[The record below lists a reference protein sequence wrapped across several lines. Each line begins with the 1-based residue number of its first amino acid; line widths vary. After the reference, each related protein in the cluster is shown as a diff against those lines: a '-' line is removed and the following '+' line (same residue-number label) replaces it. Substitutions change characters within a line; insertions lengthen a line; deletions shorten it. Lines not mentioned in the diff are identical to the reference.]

1 MRSAA
6 AKEMRGQKNF
16 NRSLPWRRKDVSL
29 SQGNPERADLR
40 KPGFQ
45 SSLGGKLL
53 LAIAVIAGFPAAT
66 GVLGWFE
73 LQDVARNQSRVVTEA
88 IPAIS
93 EVRGVAEETSR
104 VVAVAPEL
112 AAITDEAQRAER
124 ALYLLNQVDS
134 LRDRIS
140 RHAETL
146 ADLSGDATKAE
157 AEVRGA
163 ILTLD
168 RLVRQRI
175 GLLERRDAQLR
186 QGLAAAVELTEIAD
200 TLVANAEMGTAAV
213 ISNLY
218 EIESE
223 TPDDRQARFDALD
236 KLIEV
241 DLFQLGLMFELR
253 AHASEIGLLL
263 NRVRAVASQQDLAT
277 LRADLDSRLKVVTR
291 RILAVNDPR
300 RAERALALLREIGAG
315 PSGPP
320 DSGGL
325 FESAGGVLDITAQ
338 IEGAEANLRV
348 AALSLEVAAS
358 ALADRIEARA
368 VEAGTAAAQSIRATQ
383 QLYALS
389 ATLALAIS
397 MAVLWFYVRG
407 NLIRRLDSLSAT
419 MFRLA
424 AGDTV
429 APIDPKGRDEI
440 AKMAGAVEFF
450 RRQSI
455 ANHEFEAERER
466 HLAEL
471 RAHRNELQRL
481 VDEQTEQLRGE
492 VAAHDAARS
501 RAEMADRAKSEFLAM
516 MSHEIRTA
524 MNGVLGM
531 LRSLARG
538 RLDRRQKAQLD
549 VALSSGN
556 GLMGL
561 LNSILDYSKLDSG
574 LVSAE
579 VASFDLEHAIS
590 EIALL
595 MAPMAEEK
603 QLVLRTEFTAGPQ
616 PRLQGDMGKIRQILF
631 NLVSNA
637 VKFTAAGEIVI
648 RVQGPEPDTAGR
660 RMYRFCVE
668 DTGKGIAP
676 AALERIF
683 APFEQEHADTARL
696 YGGTGLGLTISRRLA
711 GLMGGDLRAESRVG
725 VGSCFILELPLD
737 LADGDGL
744 GVRETLMPGKAAASL
759 SLLVVED
766 HPVNQQVICAYL
778 DDMGHRWALVGL
790 GLEAVSMA
798 AGRRFDA
805 VLMDV
810 SLPDISGIEA
820 TRRIRGLNDPQAA
833 AVPIIGISAHV
844 QPEDVAACHAAG
856 MTEVIAKPLSPESLA
871 RSLAGLGQGG
881 GVAAS
886 VMATLSDLGPAR
898 TMAMLHLMLD
908 RLIPEVEV
916 ILTAMQQGDEALR
929 ARAAHQLK
937 GAVGNFDMPVLV
949 GLLARLARHKPGPGD
964 AEDMQEAAGALMGVA
979 EMAVADLRQSIA
991 ALSGVAEDQPPIM
1004 TAAQ

>member
-1 MRSAA
+1 MAASSAS
-6 AKEMRGQKNF
+6 G
-16 NRSLPWRRKDVSL
+16 S
-29 SQGNPERADLR
+29 DLR
-40 KPGFQ
+40 KPRFQ

-112 AAITDEAQRAER
+112 AAITDESQRAER
-124 ALYLLNQVDS
+124 ARYLLDQVDS

-140 RHAETL
+140 RHADTL

-157 AEVRGA
+157 AEVRA
-163 ILTLD
+163 TILTLD

-175 GLLERRDAQLR
+175 SLLDRRDSQLR

-218 EIESE
+218 EIEAE

-263 NRVRAVASQQDLAT
+263 NRVRTVETQDDLAR
-277 LRADLDSRLKVVTR
+277 LRADLDSRLKVVSR
-291 RILAVNDPR
+291 RILAVNDPS
-300 RAERALALLREIGAG
+300 RAQRALDLLQEIGAG

-325 FESAGGVLDITAQ
+325 FASAAGVLDITAQ
-338 IEGAEANLRV
+338 IDTAEAGLRV

-368 VEAGTAAAQSIRATQ
+368 VEAGTAAAQTIRATQ

-407 NLIRRLDSLSAT
+407 NLIRRLDSLSHT

-424 AGDTV
+424 AGEMV
-429 APIDPKGRDEI
+429 APIDPKGGDEI

-455 ANHEFEAERER
+455 ANMEFESERDR
-466 HLAEL
+466 HLIEL

-492 VAAHDAARS
+492 VAAHDAARA
-501 RAEMADRAKSEFLAM
+501 RAETADRAKSEFLAM

-538 RLDRRQKAQLD
+538 KLDRRQKAQLD

-574 LVSAE
+574 LVTAE
-579 VASFDLEHAIS
+579 ITTFDLEHAIS
-590 EIALL
+590 EITLL

-603 QLVLRTEFTAGPQ
+603 ALVLRAEFPPEPQ
-616 PRLQGDMGKIRQILF
+616 PLLQGDMGKIRQILF

-637 VKFTAAGEIVI
+637 VKFTDTGEII
-648 RVQGPEPDTAGR
+648 LRVEAIPPALDGLR
-660 RMYRFCVE
+660 HYRFCVQ
-668 DTGKGIAP
+668 DSGKGIAP
-676 AALERIF
+676 DALERIF
-683 APFEQEHADTARL
+683 APFEQENAATARL
-696 YGGTGLGLTISRRLA
+696 YGGTGLGLAISRRLA
-711 GLMGGDLRAESRVG
+711 ILMGGALHAESRVG
-725 VGSCFILELPLD
+725 HGSSFFLDLPLRIMD
-737 LADGDGL
+737 KAPAPPAEPLAKGNS
-744 GVRETLMPGKAAASL
+744 TPPL

-766 HPVNQQVICAYL
+766 HPVNQQVITAYL
-778 DDMGHRWALVGL
+778 DAMGHRWQLVGL
-790 GLEAVSMA
+790 GTDAVAQA
-798 AGRRFDA
+798 ATDRFDA

-810 SLPDISGIEA
+810 SLPDISGISA
-820 TRRIRGLNDPQAA
+820 TGQIRNLPDPHAA
-833 AVPIIGISAHV
+833 QVPIIGISAHV
-844 QPEDVAACHAAG
+844 QPEDIAACHAAG
-856 MTEVIAKPLSPESLA
+856 MTEVLAKPLSPESLA
-871 RSLAGLGQGG
+871 HSLARLARHGI
-881 GVAAS
+881 VAPS
-886 VMATLSDLGPAR
+886 VLETLRDLGSAR
-898 TMAMLHLMLD
+898 TLAMLHLMLD
-908 RLIPEVEV
+908 RLQPEADI
-916 ILTAMQQGDEALR
+916 ILAAMQAGDDDLR

-949 GLLARLARHKPGPGD
+949 GLLARLAHHNRQPGD
-964 AEDMQEAAGALMGVA
+964 DKDMAAAAQDLPGAVDQ
-979 EMAVADLRQSIA
+979 AVRDLQQSID
-991 ALSGVAEDQPPIM
+991 ALTAPQADKAPIM

>member
-1 MRSAA
+1 MR
-6 AKEMRGQKNF
+6 K
-16 NRSLPWRRKDVSL
+16 L
-29 SQGNPERADLR
+29 
-40 KPGFQ
+40 GFQ

-53 LAIAVIAGFPAAT
+53 FAIAVIAGFPAAT

-124 ALYLLNQVDS
+124 ALYLLHQVDS

-140 RHAETL
+140 RHAESL
-146 ADLSGDATKAE
+146 ADLSGDATNAE

-200 TLVANAEMGTAAV
+200 TLVANAEMGTAAI

-218 EIESE
+218 EIETE

-263 NRVRAVASQQDLAT
+263 NRVRAVASQKDLAT
-277 LRADLDSRLKVVTR
+277 LRADLDSRLKVVMR

-300 RAERALALLREIGAG
+300 RAERALVLLREIGAG

-348 AALSLEVAAS
+348 AAWSLEVAAS

-424 AGDTV
+424 AGETV
-429 APIDPKGRDEI
+429 APIDPKGGDEI

-455 ANHEFEAERER
+455 ANLEFEAERER
-466 HLAEL
+466 HLTEL

-492 VAAHDAARS
+492 VAAQEAARA
-501 RAEMADRAKSEFLAM
+501 RAETADRAKSEFLAM

-538 RLDRRQKAQLD
+538 RLDRRQREQLD
-549 VALSSGN
+549 VALLSGN

-579 VASFDLEHAIS
+579 IVSFDLEAAIS

-603 QLVLRTEFTAGPQ
+603 QLVLRTEFPAIPQ

-637 VKFTAAGEIVI
+637 VKFTATGEIII
-648 RVQGPEPDTAGR
+648 RVQGPQPDAKER
-660 RMYRFCVE
+660 RIYRFCVE

-676 AALERIF
+676 AALDRIF
-683 APFEQEHADTARL
+683 APFEQEHADTARI

-711 GLMGGDLRAESRVG
+711 GLMGGELRAESRLG
-725 VGSCFILELPLD
+725 KGSCFILDLPLE
-737 LADGDGL
+737 LSQEG
-744 GVRETLMPGKAAASL
+744 TLVAAESAAQDKVVPSL

-778 DDMGHRWALVGL
+778 DDLGHRWDLVGL
-790 GLEAVSMA
+790 GLDAVSYA
-798 AGRRFDA
+798 AEHRFDA

-820 TRRIRGLNDPQAA
+820 ARRIRGLADSQAA
-833 AVPIIGISAHV
+833 TVPIIGISAHV

-856 MTEVIAKPLSPESLA
+856 MTEVIAKPLSPESLS
-871 RSLAGLGQGG
+871 RSLAGLGQGSR
-881 GVAAS
+881 VATS
-886 VMATLSDLGPAR
+886 VLATLSDVGPAR
-898 TMAMLHLMLD
+898 TLAMLHLMLD
-908 RLIPEVEV
+908 RLPPEVEL
-916 ILTAMQQGDEALR
+916 ILTAVHQNDHEMR

-937 GAVGNFDMPVLV
+937 GAVGNFDMRVLV
-949 GLLARLARHKPGPGD
+949 GLLARLSRHKLGPGD
-964 AEDMQEAAGALMGVA
+964 AEDLQDAAAALIGATDL
-979 EMAVADLRQSIA
+979 AVADLRQSIA
-991 ALSGVAEDQPPIM
+991 ALSRMPQNQPSIM
-1004 TAAQ
+1004 RAAQ

>member
-1 MRSAA
+1 
-6 AKEMRGQKNF
+6 
-16 NRSLPWRRKDVSL
+16 
-29 SQGNPERADLR
+29 LR
-40 KPGFQ
+40 KPSFQ

-124 ALYLLNQVDS
+124 ALYLMNQVNS

-140 RHAETL
+140 RHADSL

-157 AEVRGA
+157 AEVRAA

-175 GLLERRDAQLR
+175 GLLDRRDAQLR
-186 QGLAAAVELTEIAD
+186 QGLSAAVELTEIAD

-218 EIESE
+218 EIEAD

-263 NRVRAVASQQDLAT
+263 NRVRAVASQDDLAT

-291 RILAVNDPR
+291 RILAVNDPS
-300 RAERALALLREIGAG
+300 RAKRALDLLHEIGAG
-315 PSGPP
+315 PFGPP
-320 DSGGL
+320 ESGGL
-325 FESAGGVLDITAQ
+325 FESAAGVLDITAE
-338 IEGAEANLRV
+338 IDDAEAGLRV
-348 AALSLEVAAS
+348 AAISLELAAS
-358 ALADRIEARA
+358 ALADQIEARA
-368 VEAGTAAAQSIRATQ
+368 VEAGTAAAQTIRATQ

-407 NLIRRLDSLSAT
+407 NLIRRLDNLSHT

-424 AGDTV
+424 AGETV
-429 APIDPKGRDEI
+429 APIDPKGGDEI

-455 ANHEFEAERER
+455 ANAEFEAERDQ
-466 HLAEL
+466 HLIEL

-481 VDEQTEQLRGE
+481 VNEQTVQLRGE
-492 VAAHDAARS
+492 VAAHDAART
-501 RAEMADRAKSEFLAM
+501 RAEKADRAKSEFLAM

-538 RLDRRQKAQLD
+538 KLDRQQKVQLD
-549 VALSSGN
+549 VALSSGT

-574 LVSAE
+574 LASAE
-579 VASFDLEHAIS
+579 IATFNLEHAIA
-590 EIALL
+590 EISLL

-603 QLVLRTEFTAGPQ
+603 NLILRTEFPAAPL
-616 PRLQGDMGKIRQILF
+616 PLLQGDIGKIRQILF

-637 VKFTAAGEIVI
+637 VKFTEQGEIVI
-648 RVQGPEPDTAGR
+648 RVDALPFAPDQPR
-660 RMYRFCVE
+660 PYRFTVQ
-668 DTGKGIAP
+668 DSGKGIAP
-676 AALERIF
+676 DALERIF
-683 APFEQEHADTARL
+683 APFEQEDSTTARL
-696 YGGTGLGLTISRRLA
+696 YGGTGLGLAISSRLA
-711 GLMGGDLRAESRVG
+711 ALMGGTLRVDSQIG
-725 VGSCFILELPLD
+725 VGSSFCLDLPLRV
-737 LADGDGL
+737 ADAAPEPAPDGL
-744 GVRETLMPGKAAASL
+744 AKGGTTSPLF
-759 SLLVVED
+759 LLVVED
-766 HPVNQQVICAYL
+766 HPVNQQVISAYL
-778 DDMGHRWALVGL
+778 EAMGHRWQLVGL
-790 GLEAVSMA
+790 GLDAVALASSQM
-798 AGRRFDA
+798 FDV

-820 TRRIRGLNDPQAA
+820 TRQIRNLGDPSMAQ
-833 AVPIIGISAHV
+833 VPIIGISAHV
-844 QPEDVAACHAAG
+844 QPEDVAACHAVG
-856 MTEVIAKPLSPESLA
+856 MTEVLPKPLSPETLAHSLA
-871 RSLAGLGQGG
+871 RFAQRSV
-881 GVAAS
+881 VAPS
-886 VMATLSDLGPAR
+886 VLATLADMGPAR
-898 TMAMLHLMLD
+898 TLSMLHLMLD
-908 RLIPEVEV
+908 RLQPETDI
-916 ILTAMQQGDEALR
+916 ILAATEAGDHDLR

-949 GLLARLARHKPGPGD
+949 GILSRLSRHRLQPGD
-964 AEDMQEAAGALMGVA
+964 HEDMATAAQDLPQ
-979 EMAVADLRQSIA
+979 AVDHAVNDLRHSIA
-991 ALSGVAEDQPPIM
+991 ALSMQSAAPAPIM